1 MDIIKITDLDFK
13 YNDKVIFDKLNLTIE
28 EHKWYTLIGNNGS
41 GKSTLV
47 KLMLGLI
54 PTNNI
59 IIDNLLLSKNIF
71 ETRKKIGVVFEIP
84 DNNLVCETVKEEL
97 AFSLE
102 NIGTDV
108 SKIDEQIKYITQK
121 INIKNLIGKTIN
133 ELNNLEKQK
142 VALASSLMTNPK
154 ILILDEA
161 FTYLDNQEKDSM
173 LSILKNLNI
182 TIINITHDIEESLYG
197 DNIII
202 LNDGKIIRNNKKELI
217 YQEEKLLNSIGINL
231 PFIVELSNKLHYYG
245 MLDKTVFSI
254 KEMVN
259 IIWK

>member
-108 SKIDEQIKYITQK
+108 SKIDEQIK
-121 INIKNLIGKTIN
+121 
-133 ELNNLEKQK
+133 
-142 VALASSLMTNPK
+142 
-154 ILILDEA
+154 
-161 FTYLDNQEKDSM
+161 
-173 LSILKNLNI
+173 
-182 TIINITHDIEESLYG
+182 
-197 DNIII
+197 
-202 LNDGKIIRNNKKELI
+202 
-217 YQEEKLLNSIGINL
+217 
-231 PFIVELSNKLHYYG
+231 
-245 MLDKTVFSI
+245 
-254 KEMVN
+254 
-259 IIWK
+259 